1 VTYQQLQE
9 RVNAILQKHDLTY
22 ELRWIVN
29 GLPFITEHGP
39 LVDATVKAIKS
50 VTGLTTNLETTGGTS
65 DGRFIAQTGAKVIE
79 LGPRNATIHKVDEC
93 VSTDDLIA
101 LCDIY
106 ERILENILC

>member
-1 VTYQQLQE
+1 MDSWIIK
-9 RVNAILQKHDLTY
+9 RKIRQKHNLNY
-22 ELRWIVN
+22 ELSWIVN

-79 LGPRNATIHKVDEC
+79 LGPRNETIHKVDEC

-101 LCDIY
+101 LTDIY
-106 ERILENILC
+106 EQILEQLLA